1 MTVEWSEVQTL
12 NFTAIALV
20 RDAARLD
27 LASACCR
34 FGLSK
39 ELLERIST
47 LTHRDVLSLV
57 AHVGEEPLFVP
68 RGDLTSL
75 LSAQPTVLP
84 VLAALPK
91 HHDTGHAQSAAL

>member
-1 MTVEWSEVQTL
+1 MTSVNWSEVQTF

-20 RDAARLD
+20 RDAARED
-27 LASACCR
+27 LAAACCR

-47 LTHRDVLSLV
+47 LTHTDVLSLV

-68 RGDLTSL
+68 RGDLTNL
-75 LSAQPTVLP
+75 LTAHPTVLP
-84 VLAALPK
+84 VLASLPK
-91 HHDTGHAQSAAL
+91 RHVGNTAAAN